1 MKKLLVAWAMLCLPL
16 SAWAV
21 EDFVV
26 VFKTQGN
33 YQDVRDM
40 LEIAIESKGLKIT
53 NTNMV
58 ANMLERTGE
67 VVGSTKLLYT
77 GGEQMNFCSASIS
90 RHMMDADPHAM
101 VLCPYSI
108 SVYAMPNDKNVYLA
122 YRKPAATKNPAL
134 KKSLMEVEKLLVEI
148 IKDVL

>member
-1 MKKLLVAWAMLCLPL
+1 MKKLFVALAMLCLPL
-16 SAWAV
+16 SALA
-21 EDFVV
+21 DNGYAV

-77 GGEQMNFCSASIS
+77 GGEQMNFCSATIS